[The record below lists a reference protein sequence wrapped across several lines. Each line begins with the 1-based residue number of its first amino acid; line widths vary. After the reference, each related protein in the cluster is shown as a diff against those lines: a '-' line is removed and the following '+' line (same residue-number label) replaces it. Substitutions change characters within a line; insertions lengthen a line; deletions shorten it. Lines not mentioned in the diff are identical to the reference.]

1 MISSRKRFE
10 TIDEYIKAS
19 AKEVQAHL
27 QKIRRAIKEAAPQAQ
42 EAISYQIP
50 TFKLHG
56 NLVHFA
62 AFKEH
67 IGFFPPIRAFNR
79 ELARYRGPKGNLK
92 FPLDEPMPTELIKR
106 LVRYRVKENL
116 AKDKKTLIR

>member
-1 MISSRKRFE
+1 MASPRKRFK
-10 TIDEYIKAS
+10 TIDEYIKA
-19 AKEVQAHL
+19 APKNVQGRL
-27 QKIRRAIKEAAPQAQ
+27 QKIRRAIKQAAPQAQ

-67 IGFFPPIRAFNR
+67 IGFFPPIRAFDK

-92 FPLDEPMPTELIKR
+92 FPLNEPMPIELIKR
-106 LVRYRVKENL
+106 LVRYRVKETL
-116 AKDKKTLIR
+116 AKAKKKD